1 MNSFKEMVNVKQIN
15 ESDELSS
22 EVEDQLQEIID
33 EIMSDVNDGKETVGT
48 LQDGVWELI
57 YNMDSLYELEDYVS
71 DTIKNHG
78 MDMGFEDEDEME
90 ENLES
95 WQVIEDNIEMV
106 WAYIDFLNGDS
117 GKIVKVLEGA
127 IKRLP

>member
-78 MDMGFEDEDEME
+78 MDME

-95 WQVIEDNIEMV
+95 WQIIEDNIEMV